1 MIQPLSGS
9 KSVATIPSDFPH
21 PERLGD
27 RDLFRAV
34 LGSPARSTFA
44 KWISDRKIPQPR
56 KVGSLNRWPET
67 QMASVRDAG
76 FA

>member
-1 MIQPLSGS
+1 MTQPLDGAPSA
-9 KSVATIPSDFPH
+9 ATIPADFPH

-34 LGSPARSTFA
+34 LGNPARSTFA
-44 KWISDRKIPQPR
+44 AWISTGKIPQPR

-67 QMASVRDAG
+67 QMAAVRDAG